1 MLSRHLLRLLFHF
14 CNFDLSKW
22 GPARNQDCYF
32 TLSNAPEPGELPTY
46 QIPNKVRD
54 VLFWTSKEL
63 LPQATPVSAAK
74 ALLEDSLLNI
84 SLIHVVALHAPFQR
98 FELRF

>member
-22 GPARNQDCYF
+22 GPARNRDCYF
-32 TLSNAPEPGELPTY
+32 ALSNAPEPGELPTY
-46 QIPNKVRD
+46 QIPGKVRD

-74 ALLEDSLLNI
+74 ALLEGQSYQYLFDTRGGPACSI
-84 SLIHVVALHAPFQR
+84 SAI
-98 FELRF
+98 